1 MSEVRGTKDEG
12 KETKGLQ
19 VKKGKK
25 EIQVS
30 FEYHPG
36 LVALIAR
43 VPGAEYNRDKDYWS
57 VPPDS
62 QEALDKAV
70 ATMKKLED
78 QDRAARIEIESMANA
93 SARDLMAGEGVKGI
107 DPKISDYHEKDK
119 AISGEIINVNA
130 HYAAQFTGFGK
141 EDGAAFVTL
150 HRLASL
156 TAPVFKG
163 DDVSIKYDAKGR
175 GQVSP
180 RVPGLA
186 ETMGKEVFGVK
197 VVEKDGLYQ
206 VSFGFNPAMAQRLQ
220 RVAGAEFNDET
231 KAYDIPVEMKE
242 FVARA
247 VSDMRRIYL
256 VDQEAEH
263 DLTRLAEQKMDG
275 AKVVKP
281 LRSGQNSHGYTGPAV
296 GENDIFVLQHT
307 GKEYFTLHRKAD
319 LDRVPKIGENA
330 RIQYQEGRGKVLDK
344 AQSRN
349 LAHSH

>member
-1 MSEVRGTKDEG
+1 MSETQAQGG
-12 KETKGLQ
+12 AKEPKALQ
-19 VKKGKK
+19 VNKVKK
-25 EIQVS
+25 EFQVS

-43 VPGAEYNRDKDYWS
+43 VPGAEYNREKDHWA
-57 VPPDS
+57 VPLES
-62 QEALDKAV
+62 KEALDKAV
-70 ATMKKLED
+70 AKMKSLEE
-78 QDRAARIEIESMANA
+78 QDRAARIEVESMANTG
-93 SARDLMAGEGVKGI
+93 ARDLMAGEGVKGI
-107 DPKISDYHEKDK
+107 APKISDYHEKDK

-175 GQVSP
+175 GHVSP

-186 ETMGKEVFGVK
+186 ETLGKEVFGVK
-197 VVEKDGLYQ
+197 VTEKAGMYQ
-206 VSFGFNPAMAQRLQ
+206 ISFGFNPAMAQRLQ
-220 RVAGAEFNDET
+220 RVDGVEFNEEA
-231 KAYDIPVEMKE
+231 KAYDVPVGMKD

-256 VDQEAEH
+256 GDQEAEH
-263 DLTRLAEQKMDG
+263 DLTKLAEQKMDG

-319 LDRVPKIGENA
+319 LDRAPKIGENA
-330 RIQYQEGRGKVLDK
+330 RIQYQDGRGKVQDK
-344 AQSRN
+344 AQSRS